1 MRNPS
6 TLPLSSPKAELPHP
20 GESFVTTTDPFR
32 ESGKFTPMGVAAF
45 DVLGRKELQ
54 LRLSKAARRLHSEQ
68 RCLGQQK
75 ISVQSVQ
82 AHRRVWR
89 DRRLLA
95 LTAAMRA

>member
-54 LRLSKAARRLHSEQ
+54 LRLSKAARRLHSEE
-68 RCLGQQK
+68 RCSGHTENVCSGRPGPPSSLEG
-75 ISVQSVQ
+75 SAFV
-82 AHRRVWR
+82 A
-89 DRRLLA
+89 LA
-95 LTAAMRA
+95 AA